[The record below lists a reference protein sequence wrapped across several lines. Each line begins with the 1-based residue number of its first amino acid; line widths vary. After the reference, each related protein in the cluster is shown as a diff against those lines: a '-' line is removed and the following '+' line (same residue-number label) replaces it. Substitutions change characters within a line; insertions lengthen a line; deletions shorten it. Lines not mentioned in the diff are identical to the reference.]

1 MMTDQPVPARLS
13 AQPTP
18 PPRLSPA
25 DLAALTAAR
34 RRVERANAELRA
46 AQAAADLCW
55 LNLQETYGIE
65 QGDKLN
71 PTTGEILRAE
81 RTAP

>member
-1 MMTDQPVPARLS
+1 MSQHPDRL
-13 AQPTP
+13 A
-18 PPRLSPA
+18 PA

-34 RRVERANAELRA
+34 RRVERANAEHRA

-55 LNLQETYGIE
+55 LGLQETYGIE

-71 PTTGEILRAE
+71 PTTGEILRQAQDAVE